1 MELASR
7 GEHTALVEK
16 IGKLPAASVPDL
28 ILCLV
33 LAATGE
39 EKTSADRRMGR
50 CMEISP
56 LTNGGQDGTP
66 GDDRDSRS
74 DRARPRREGDRR
86 GTAIRTLHGL
96 QPLVPKRR
104 PLAFTTSCR
113 SATAYVRSRRPRS
126 STALS
131 HLVAKLSICRCWRL
145 TVEARR
151 RWYLASSGLGPGSP
165 ASRVAGPRPPSG
177 GGAWA

>member
-39 EKTSADRRMGR
+39 EKTSADRRMDR
-50 CMEISP
+50 RMEISP
-56 LTNGGQDGTP
+56 LTNGGQDGKP

-74 DRARPRREGDRR
+74 DRARPRRERDRR
-86 GTAIRTLHGL
+86 CTAIRTLHGL
-96 QPLVPKRR
+96 QPLVPKRETSGLYDAVPLRHRVRTKQTSEILNR
-104 PLAFTTSCR
+104 PFAPRGEAVDLPLLALDGGGE
-113 SATAYVRSRRPRS
+113 TALVSRLLRSRPW
-126 STALS
+126 
-131 HLVAKLSICRCWRL
+131 VAC
-145 TVEARR
+145 
-151 RWYLASSGLGPGSP
+151 
-165 ASRVAGPRPPSG
+165 
-177 GGAWA
+177 